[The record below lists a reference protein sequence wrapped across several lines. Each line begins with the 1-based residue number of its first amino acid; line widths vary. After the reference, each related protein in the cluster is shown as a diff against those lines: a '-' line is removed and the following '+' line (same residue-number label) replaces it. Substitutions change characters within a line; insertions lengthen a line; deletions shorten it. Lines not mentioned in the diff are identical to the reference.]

1 MSTRKE
7 INMKITISDKEY
19 VSENITVNTTQTIN
33 VYGNADTDDIIR
45 AIVRSVE
52 RQTKKATI

>member
-1 MSTRKE
+1 
-7 INMKITISDKEY
+7 MKITISEKEY

>member
-19 VSENITVNTTQTIN
+19 VSENITVNTTQTIT
-33 VYGNADTDDIIR
+33 VYGNADTDEIIR

-52 RQTKKATI
+52 RQTKKTI